1 MKYFW
6 LSKFLP
12 FLRFDAFYG
21 HHAGVGNIPA
31 RNVKNISGK
40 ILGHAT
46 NIYYII
52 ILENINLLN
61 VISFN
66 AAKEAN
72 KDFRDFDNNRP
83 WWYQRKLAFLF
94 SLVLFGCYSLCVLL
108 FYGFFTHTQTKH
120 MDWPESPMNCT
131 KKPFFDTI
139 GPSFNYD
146 SSYNST
152 RII

>member
-1 MKYFW
+1 MWVCVNEYRYTEKSNECW
-6 LSKFLP
+6 KMLK
-12 FLRFDAFYG
+12 
-21 HHAGVGNIPA
+21 I
-31 RNVKNISGK
+31 ISGK

-52 ILENINLLN
+52 ILENTNLLN

-139 GPSFNYD
+139 ESAFNFD

-152 RII
+152 RIIW